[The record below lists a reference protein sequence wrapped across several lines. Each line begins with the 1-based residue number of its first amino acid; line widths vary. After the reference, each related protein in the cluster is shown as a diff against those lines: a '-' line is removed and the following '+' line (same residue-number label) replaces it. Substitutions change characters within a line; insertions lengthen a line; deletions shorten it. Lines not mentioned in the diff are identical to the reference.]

1 MGYPFPNQSLKKEAD
16 QLKARLRNTEAIT
29 KAAKR
34 KYYEETD
41 KLSELQYQFKA
52 ANDIQQEAY
61 AQLQCLKKQ
70 SHEKIKHF
78 RQHMDDL
85 NKANELA

>member
-1 MGYPFPNQSLKKEAD
+1 SLKKEAN
-16 QLKARLRNTEAIT
+16 LKNAEAIT

-34 KYYEETD
+34 KYYEETE

-61 AQLQCLKKQ
+61 AQLQRLKKQ
-70 SHEKIKHF
+70 SYEKNKHF
-78 RQHMDDL
+78 WQYKDDL
-85 NKANELA
+85 NKASELASKGVGAESN